1 MIALKLRLS
10 YIMLEIKGGIFETF
24 ETFETFEIFETFET
38 FETLEDGLALFHLKR
53 ETSALEKN

>member
-10 YIMLEIKGGIFETF
+10 YIMLEIKGG
-24 ETFETFEIFETFET
+24 IFETFET

>member
-10 YIMLEIKGGIFETF
+10 YIMLEIKGGIF

>member
-24 ETFETFEIFETFET
+24 ETFEIFET

>member
-10 YIMLEIKGGIFETF
+10 YIMLEIKVGIF

>member
-1 MIALKLRLS
+1 MIALTLRLS
-10 YIMLEIKGGIFETF
+10 YIMLEIKVGIF

>member
-10 YIMLEIKGGIFETF
+10 YIMLEIKGGIF

-53 ETSALEKN
+53 ETSALEKK